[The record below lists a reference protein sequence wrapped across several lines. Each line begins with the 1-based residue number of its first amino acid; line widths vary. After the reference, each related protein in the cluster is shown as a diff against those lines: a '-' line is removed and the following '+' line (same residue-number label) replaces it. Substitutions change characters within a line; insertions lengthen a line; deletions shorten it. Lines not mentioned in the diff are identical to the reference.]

1 MLGLPGIALKS
12 LCKYCDTSL
21 YSQNGLSGEATP
33 NGQYSFG
40 SFDDIHSGI
49 GLAHEDG
56 CSLCS
61 TLQRGATAL

>member
-1 MLGLPGIALKS
+1 MLGLPGIALKF

-40 SFDDIHSGI
+40 SLDDVHSGI
-49 GLAHEDG
+49 RLIREDG

-61 TLQRGATAL
+61 ALQRGAAAV